1 MDVQLVQE
9 NGDHTRKPLA
19 ILLHVQE
26 ETYLANVRNIIAEEV
41 SDIMPPGKY
50 HFCFGGTIVSKV
62 MEKELRLKQIL
73 EKSDDASLHVAVLS
87 IDLLD
92 NEEGSQGEVG
102 LKHGGTQSPSF
113 VSSVFET
120 GDVHDYESFQP
131 TNSKSVATFDI
142 NSDTISQAENL
153 QESSMQATSLPSVS
167 LLPETPKN
175 FKKVLQ
181 LRSPTTTEIRSLK
194 IYTDIEI
201 KRGKGQDQAYKIFW
215 NERVRK
221 MAKNRNISNKEI
233 YRRTNEEWRLHRS
246 KLLVNHAGKEDLVKD
261 LVTPNNMQKT
271 EDGPKAKKMKAATV
285 PSNIS
290 RVKIASAKIENLQ
303 AEVNLKTEVLKK
315 TVDSAARKDILTA
328 LSQLQTC
335 LDTSCAELRRAQ
347 DALRKNLKKLELS
360 KCMTDKE
367 TEKGTYI
374 AF

>member
-1 MDVQLVQE
+1 M
-9 NGDHTRKPLA
+9 TR
-19 ILLHVQE
+19 HC
-26 ETYLANVRNIIAEEV
+26 TY
-41 SDIMPPGKY
+41 
-50 HFCFGGTIVSKV
+50 
-62 MEKELRLKQIL
+62 
-73 EKSDDASLHVAVLS
+73 VAVLS

-120 GDVHDYESFQP
+120 GYVHDYESFQP

-221 MAKNRNISNKEI
+221 MAKRVETSSFEASGKPCRQGRPGQGPGDTQQHAKNIRWPESEEDEGCNSAVQHFSLENRFSQDRKLASGSKFED
-233 YRRTNEEWRLHRS
+233 RS
-246 KLLVNHAGKEDLVKD
+246 SE
-261 LVTPNNMQKT
+261 
-271 EDGPKAKKMKAATV
+271 
-285 PSNIS
+285 
-290 RVKIASAKIENLQ
+290 
-303 AEVNLKTEVLKK
+303 
-315 TVDSAARKDILTA
+315 
-328 LSQLQTC
+328 
-335 LDTSCAELRRAQ
+335 
-347 DALRKNLKKLELS
+347 KNS
-360 KCMTDKE
+360 P
-367 TEKGTYI
+367 
-374 AF
+374 